1 MNWEEIRKEFEETDI
16 TMKDLAEKHDVKSS
30 TLRSR
35 KNREKWTKKN
45 ATQQKKNVATH
56 DATQRKNV
64 ATQKVVEEIQD
75 DSELTEKQKLFCL
88 NYSQNH
94 NATKSYQMAYEVDYK
109 TAHANSYRLMAK
121 DGIRAEIKRI
131 KEARA
136 DDWLINDMDIVN
148 EYMKQAFADINDIV
162 KVQLTEHHLND
173 KNGHKLIDIDGNMLT
188 GHFNE
193 VYVNSSEDFDGTLVR
208 KISQG
213 KDGISVELY
222 DKQKA
227 FQELLKLMSDGGS
240 SAGKQI
246 TIVNPWG
253 EAYGP
258 SED

>member
-1 MNWEEIRKEFEETDI
+1 MNWEEIQREYEETDI
-16 TMKDLAEKHDVKSS
+16 TMKDLAEKHNVKSS

-45 ATQQKKNVATH
+45 ATQQKKNVATR

-64 ATQKVVEEIQD
+64 ATQKVIEELE
-75 DSELTEKQKLFCL
+75 SNPELSDKQKLFCQY
-88 NYSQNH
+88 YSQTN
-94 NATKSYQMAYEVDYK
+94 NMTKSYQKAYECDYR
-109 TAHANSYRLMAK
+109 TADANAYRLMGK

-136 DDWLINDMDIVN
+136 NDWLINDMDIVN

-173 KNGHKLIDIDGNMLT
+173 KNGHKLIDTDGNMLT

>member
-64 ATQKVVEEIQD
+64 ATQKVIEEIQD
-75 DSELTEKQKLFCL
+75 DTGLTEKQKLFCL
-88 NYSQNH
+88 YFSQFN
-94 NATKSYQMAYEVDYK
+94 NATKAYRKAYECAYS
-109 TAHANSYRLMAK
+109 TAMTNGSELLRNTK
-121 DGIRAEIKRI
+121 IRTEIKRI

-173 KNGHKLIDIDGNMLT
+173 KNGHKLIDTDGNMLT

>member
-1 MNWEEIRKEFEETDI
+1 MNWEEIQREYEETDI

-45 ATQQKKNVATH
+45 ATQRKKNVATH

-88 NYSQNH
+88 SYSQNH
-94 NATKSYQMAYEVDYK
+94 NATKSYQTVYGCTYQ
-109 TAHANSYRLMAK
+109 TALTNGSRLLGKAR
-121 DGIRAEIKRI
+121 IREEIKRI

-173 KNGHKLIDIDGNMLT
+173 KNGHKLIDTDGNMLT